1 MSSWIDSAEQILY
14 GKSLED
20 KLCAIESF
28 ESIDFKLHQ
37 YPKLPGRD
45 KRLQFSEKKQ
55 KFPGKGSLIEDEKKA
70 IAFHFFANHELL
82 ALEMMAAALLVYP
95 HDSEEG
101 VRFKKDLIATM
112 KDEQKHMR
120 LYIIRMKELG
130 IEFGDFPLNDFF
142 WRQTPNLK
150 TPEQF
155 YALMALTF
163 ESANLDFAS
172 YYAEVFREMG
182 DEKSVQTMNIVL
194 EDEIVHVAR
203 GARWMDRV
211 NGGKDLWS
219 FYMDNLPPLLTPC
232 RAKGI
237 LYKPELRLRCGLSDD
252 FVEKL
257 SNYQDDYRI
266 TQRKTWKATP

>member
-237 LYKPELRLRCGLSDD
+237 LYKPELRTIR
-252 FVEKL
+252 
-257 SNYQDDYRI
+257 
-266 TQRKTWKATP
+266 